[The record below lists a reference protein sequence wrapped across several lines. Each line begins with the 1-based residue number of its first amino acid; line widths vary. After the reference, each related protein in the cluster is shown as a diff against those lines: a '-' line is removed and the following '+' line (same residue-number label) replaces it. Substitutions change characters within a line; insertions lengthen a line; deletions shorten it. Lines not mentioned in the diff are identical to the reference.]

1 MPSEPAEPIKPENK
15 SAFVYVRDRIMAEL
29 QGDSIP
35 ADRIIVQLDSLPAE
49 AYTLPDS
56 LLVGIGKVD
65 STKTEPKADAAEPK
79 KE

>member
-1 MPSEPAEPIKPENK
+1 
-15 SAFVYVRDRIMAEL
+15 MAEL

-65 STKTEPKADAAEPK
+65 STKTEPKADDAAEPK

>member
-1 MPSEPAEPIKPENK
+1 
-15 SAFVYVRDRIMAEL
+15 MAEL